1 MCGAI
6 PTLPAGTTVDMM
18 CVLPGLGGVWLP
30 LEVTGE
36 AFQTVG
42 HLLPTAW
49 AMDGI
54 QNIIVRG
61 LGSVLLPAGIMPAY
75 EMVLFVSGVAVRVA
89 F

>member
-1 MCGAI
+1 
-6 PTLPAGTTVDMM
+6 MM
-18 CVLPGLGGVWLP
+18 FVLPGLGGVWLP
-30 LEVTGE
+30 LKVTGE

-61 LGSVLLPAGIMPAY
+61 LGLGSVLLPAGIMPAY